1 MEYRAELERVAAHFQ
16 SVPGRLNKANLKHLV
31 TQNHFETFEDTLP
44 DGGVRLSLSGSIV
57 VIDVDFVNGQVTTV
71 SISLASMPAEQ
82 SKFSFMANEN
92 HPEVVILG
100 SLRRPRLGQFAQ
112 ILEFL
117 SRCDRF
123 STKDVDCFRALDEVG
138 NAVCTYVSNSMDPE
152 VKKSFGVPEI
162 NPGRLG
168 VGLWYFGNEKNKHH
182 AFIDT
187 CAGSRREFAL
197 YVNTQW
203 LQEDG
208 EWADV
213 DKEALTPRD
222 VRAELALALSPPVV
236 VRKSVAQQLK
246 AETSSAEESLNER
259 RYMSTFT
266 MKRHPAFAQSQKS
279 DDLDVT
285 IANLLPCDW
294 VQISSIPISDPK
306 NIPDILAVLRQ
317 DCMLLQLVKS
327 VLKGP
332 AIVDNSE
339 ADISI
344 ADALDFKDKPAN
356 FSSFEINLSI
366 QESQD
371 ALVLAGRVSQGLLS
385 FELTIQQQI
394 ELSLKGSTDL
404 DRINKGDLL
413 KILETGQLDY
423 AISFVIGSLNLTQRR
438 SSLSR

>member
-1 MEYRAELERVAAHFQ
+1 MEYRAELERVAAYFQ

-31 TQNHFETFEDTLP
+31 TLNHFETFEDTLP

-57 VIDVDFVNGQVTTV
+57 VIDVDFVDGQVTTV

-92 HPEVVILG
+92 RPDAVILD

-117 SRCDRF
+117 SRCDRY
-123 STKDVDCFRALDEVG
+123 STKDVDCFRALDEVA

-168 VGLWYFGNEKNKHH
+168 VGLWYFGNEKHKHL

-197 YVNTQW
+197 YVNTEW
-203 LQEDG
+203 LQDG
-208 EWADV
+208 DWADV
-213 DKEALTPRD
+213 DKDALTPRD
-222 VRAELALALSPPVV
+222 VRAELALVLSPPIVI
-236 VRKSVAQQLK
+236 RKSIAQQLK
-246 AETSSAEESLNER
+246 AEISSTDESLNER

-266 MKRHPAFAQSQKS
+266 MNRYPAFAQLQKT

-285 IANLLPCDW
+285 VANLLPCDFIQ
-294 VQISSIPISDPK
+294 VTSIPISDPK
-306 NIPDILAVLRQ
+306 NIPDILALLRQ
-317 DCMLLQLVKS
+317 DCMLQQLVKS
-327 VLKGP
+327 VVKGP
-332 AIVDNSE
+332 AIVNNSE

-356 FSSFEINLSI
+356 FSSFEISLSI
-366 QESQD
+366 LEKED
-371 ALVLAGRVSQGLLS
+371 GLVLAGHISQGLFT
-385 FELTIQQQI
+385 FELKIQEEL
-394 ELSLKGSTDL
+394 ELSLKGSADI
-404 DRINKGDLL
+404 DKINKADLL

-423 AISFVIGSLNLTQRR
+423 AISFVIGSLKLTQRK
-438 SSLSR
+438 SSFSR